1 MKRLLVGC
9 EDFEEL
15 RRKDCYYVDKTNFI
29 KELIDSHGKVTL
41 FTRPRR
47 FGKTLTM
54 SMLKHF
60 FDIGSDPSLFE
71 GLDISREQELC
82 SQYQGKYPVIFISMK
97 SAESSNFQKAL
108 DRLSISLSDLYQ
120 TYAYLLDSEKESL
133 IDKKRFLKI
142 MELEASEKELI
153 SALVL
158 LLRMLHIYYGKKAI
172 LLIDEYDV
180 PLDKAYHAG
189 YYEEMIVF
197 IRGLFSEALK
207 TNNDLEFAVL
217 TGCLR
222 VSKESIFTGLNN
234 FKINAVSNEDFAP
247 YFGFTDTEV
256 RQILN
261 DYHAESVYEEVKE
274 WYDGYHFGGEEMYCP
289 WDIINYVDLLRNH
302 PDTRPR
308 LFWINTS
315 SNSIIRELIDIA
327 DDDIRE
333 NIEALIQ
340 GESIQAPVSENLTYY
355 ELRNSPDNL
364 WSMLYLTGYLTLAG
378 KSSGTLMEELV
389 IPNKEIRTVF
399 VEQIRKW
406 MKESLCMPNRDEAA
420 KYLFERQPEKLQE
433 FLNDILSETI
443 SYFDYGEDFYHAFL
457 AGILAGSRHRVE
469 SNREH
474 GLGRSDL
481 VIHARRIKTAVI
493 IEVKHAK
500 KYQEMENLCEK
511 GLEQIEDKNYA
522 EPFIM
527 RGWKVIK
534 YGITFFEKE
543 CLVKMAES

>member
-9 EDFEEL
+9 GDFEEL

-71 GLDISREQELC
+71 DLDISREQELC

-234 FKINAVSNEDFAP
+234 FKIDTVSNTKFAP
-247 YFGFTDTEV
+247 YFGFTDAEV
-256 RQILN
+256 KQILN
-261 DYHAESVYEEVKE
+261 DYHAENVYEEVKE
-274 WYDGYHFGGEEMYCP
+274 WYDGYRFGGEEMYCP
-289 WDIINYVDLLRNH
+289 WDIINYVDLLKDDS
-302 PDTRPR
+302 DTRPR

-340 GESIQAPVSENLTYY
+340 GESIQAPVNENLTYY

-378 KSSGTLMEELV
+378 KNSGTLMEELV

-399 VEQIRKW
+399 VEQIQKW

-420 KYLFERQPEKLQE
+420 KYLFDRQPEKLQE

-500 KYQEMENLCEK
+500 KYQEMETLCEK